1 MGKYDDIIHLSRPVS
16 RTHPP
21 MPRQERAAQFSS
33 FAALT
38 GYEDAVAES
47 GRLTEKRIE
56 LDRDALDALDERMR
70 EIAARLAERPEIELL
85 RFVPDEKKSG
95 GRYETLRGRAKKL
108 DEYAGVLILEDGKK
122 IPLGDILS
130 IERTAEEPSLREV
143 MTGAPVSP
151 PK

>member
-47 GRLTEKRIE
+47 GRLTESRVE
-56 LDRDALDALDERMR
+56 LGRDAVEALDETLRAV
-70 EIAARLAERPEIELL
+70 AARLSERPELELL

-95 GRYETLRGRAKKL
+95 GRYESVRGRAKKV
-108 DEYAGVLILEDGKK
+108 DEYAAVLVLEDGKK

-130 IERTAEEPSLREV
+130 IEL
-143 MTGAPVSP
+143 
-151 PK
+151 K

>member
-21 MPRQERAAQFSS
+21 MPRSERAAQFSS

-47 GRLTEKRIE
+47 GRLTEERIE
-56 LDRDALDALDERMR
+56 LGRDALDALDETLRTLAS
-70 EIAARLAERPEIELL
+70 EIASQPELEIR
-85 RFVPDEKKSG
+85 RFVPDEKKAG

-108 DEYAGVLILEDGKK
+108 DEYAGVLVLEGGMK

-130 IERTAEEPSLREV
+130 LELL
-143 MTGAPVSP
+143 
-151 PK
+151 